1 VTAHPMCSLSHSLL
15 LAGRCGFCGQ
25 AIMRSNVVFQG
36 NEPQWDTPRVL
47 AALAGDFSTSMAVM
61 HILAFNEGDLF
72 AELPIFRAV
81 LGHQDQRLHQFA
93 EIGLSRR
100 GDKLQA
106 DGAERCE
113 NFLRAHPEEFALRLV
128 LLNYYF
134 LRSSHFAEARS
145 ARQAHSLW
153 VIEHRPASQIAGMP
167 YCMLDPKEREVYQKA
182 RALWLRHIEAPNT
195 TVEVLGNA
203 ANFFTLSEP
212 HLTEQCYLRA
222 KQLEPDNP
230 KWPLQLGHLY
240 ILANVRRR
248 GEDRRS
254 NAARGLEQF
263 EEAYRLNRDG
273 IGWWVS
279 LIRLAKAAFD
289 AGELN
294 RAREAAEQLLGAM
307 AQERRAADIAHT
319 GHTLLG
325 RLALRE
331 GNINEA
337 RTCLLEAANAIVK
350 HEGFSPPGPREL
362 WLARELLEQG
372 ARDVVVEYLRRCS
385 GVWTDPDHS
394 AEVWSAAIERGE
406 MPNFVHYLE

>member
-1 VTAHPMCSLSHSLL
+1 VTVHPLCSLSHSLL

-25 AIMRSNVVFQG
+25 PIRRSNVVSQG
-36 NEPQWDTPRVL
+36 NEVQWDTPAVL
-47 AALAGDFSTSMAVM
+47 AALTGEFGIPMAVLHIVTM
-61 HILAFNEGDLF
+61 HEGDLF

-81 LGHQDQRLHQFA
+81 LGHQDHTLHQFA

-100 GDKLQA
+100 GDNLQV

-113 NFLRAHPEEFALRLV
+113 NYLRAHPEEFALRLV

-134 LRSSHFAEARS
+134 LRSSHFTEARL

-153 VIEHRPASQIAGMP
+153 VIEHRPTSQIAGMP
-167 YCMLDPKEREVYQKA
+167 YCMLDPAEGEPHQRA
-182 RALWLRHIEAPNT
+182 RALWLRHMGAPNT
-195 TVEVLGNA
+195 NVEVLGNA
-203 ANFFTLSEP
+203 AHFFTLSEP
-212 HLTEQCYLRA
+212 HLSEQCYLRA

-230 KWPLQLGHLY
+230 NWPMQLGQLY
-240 ILANVRRR
+240 VLANVKRR
-248 GEDRRS
+248 GDDRRS
-254 NAARGLEQF
+254 HAARGLEHF

-273 IGWWVS
+273 RGWWVS
-279 LIRLAKAAFD
+279 LIKLAKAAFD
-289 AGELN
+289 AGELT

-307 AQERRAADIAHT
+307 AQETHAADIGHT

-331 GNINEA
+331 GNINVA
-337 RTCLLEAANAIVK
+337 RTCLLAGADAIVK
-350 HEGFSPPGPREL
+350 HEGVFPPGPREL
-362 WLARELLEQG
+362 WLAWELLEQG
-372 ARDVVVEYLRRCS
+372 EREVVVEYLRRCS

-406 MPNFVHYLE
+406 MPNFMHYLE